1 MSVDDQR
8 PYIRYN
14 RKELEKLKKEELVQ
28 LVQLQPGK
36 WPNNV
41 EWPPAGPTKA
51 VLRKVLLT
59 PRYGFGRPVEDVGEI
74 PHVKPSNDSAPS
86 RAAFAEEVM
95 RRQSSSSVLEGGED
109 RGAGWESSEGPQ
121 DAAPLTEQREHVGE
135 QSTRIPENDGSLTEG
150 TLMAATGQ
158 LSLSSQFETCT
169 NTRGRHKPNEIH
181 EEEQTA
187 SGVPGDISETV
198 ISSEVPGRA
207 QDIAHPDDTATECQ
221 SLGQSNETLENEA
234 VSDQSMVFADR
245 MHEAPLSQGLSMD
258 GSYLSDANWEDEFG
272 KLNLHDEGH
281 RSDASNL
288 NDTEVVMLVIRD
300 LRVPSYP
307 VKARIPCDG
316 RELIRK
322 GNTLFVNLL
331 DLVSELQKSVSRIY
345 GSGKVGVFS
354 FDERNERFWETV
366 ALLNEGQV
374 VVGDDYIAPIPVDR
388 HITINVID
396 VTGTQSVASDH
407 HPDNAPDGRT
417 SAEGTV
423 SPNLTVDS
431 ESSNTSHVT
440 DPKELES
447 SVERSIEKEL
457 APLDSSTPA
466 PTTTTRVPWMVL
478 PRQEVTKR
486 VAQVITQYMNSP
498 AVEGTHFGKMWKY
511 HHDTKNRQVSDD
523 QHIAHWK
530 FLEVFREFWLEKR
543 TMDGHS
549 ETVPVLKSHINKAL
563 NRGKTWFV
571 PKRRAYQ
578 TYLRF
583 GPDSPNP
590 HPKLLRRLDEGC
602 SEGAAAL
609 QEFLI
614 ELEKEDEEGYASE

>member
-86 RAAFAEEVM
+86 RAGFAEEVM

-150 TLMAATGQ
+150 TLMAATDLYEYERSPQ
-158 LSLSSQFETCT
+158 TKFWRATLTLAD
-169 NTRGRHKPNEIH
+169 EIH

-288 NDTEVVMLVIRD
+288 NDTEVV
-300 LRVPSYP
+300 
-307 VKARIPCDG
+307 
-316 RELIRK
+316 
-322 GNTLFVNLL
+322 
-331 DLVSELQKSVSRIY
+331 
-345 GSGKVGVFS
+345 
-354 FDERNERFWETV
+354 
-366 ALLNEGQV
+366 
-374 VVGDDYIAPIPVDR
+374 
-388 HITINVID
+388 HITVFYRL
-396 VTGTQSVASDH
+396 SV
-407 HPDNAPDGRT
+407 
-417 SAEGTV
+417 
-423 SPNLTVDS
+423 
-431 ESSNTSHVT
+431 
-440 DPKELES
+440 
-447 SVERSIEKEL
+447 
-457 APLDSSTPA
+457 
-466 PTTTTRVPWMVL
+466 
-478 PRQEVTKR
+478 
-486 VAQVITQYMNSP
+486 
-498 AVEGTHFGKMWKY
+498 
-511 HHDTKNRQVSDD
+511 
-523 QHIAHWK
+523 
-530 FLEVFREFWLEKR
+530 
-543 TMDGHS
+543 
-549 ETVPVLKSHINKAL
+549 
-563 NRGKTWFV
+563 
-571 PKRRAYQ
+571 
-578 TYLRF
+578 
-583 GPDSPNP
+583 
-590 HPKLLRRLDEGC
+590 C
-602 SEGAAAL
+602 
-609 QEFLI
+609 
-614 ELEKEDEEGYASE
+614 